1 VLGDIFH
8 TRTLWLQEIS
18 LTLFA
23 VAVACCVTK
32 CAIAVLESVEKRKY
46 LLVPAREYSPG
57 DLCSLWNRVFYV
69 WLNPIFFKGYQQA
82 LSIDDLHPLQEALHS
97 GPLSLQFNNGRV
109 NDLPPG
115 RFGLA
120 LALVSSLRWELLYP
134 VPARVLLI
142 GFTFCQPLL
151 IKSILEY
158 LEQARSSSWP
168 DDTDNFLLAGMALA
182 YLGMAVSSSLYSY
195 IIVCLLAKVRSML
208 VSSVYR
214 KVMELPSTSNDKAAV
229 TLMSTDVE
237 RVTDGLRS
245 LHDIWAEIAEVGI
258 AIWLLERE
266 LGVGAV
272 GPVVLAIRKESISTW
287 QMSSNSAAK

>member
-1 VLGDIFH
+1 M
-8 TRTLWLQEIS
+8 
-18 LTLFA
+18 TLFA

>member
-1 VLGDIFH
+1 MLGDIFH